1 MGEVCGVEGRP
12 DLTVDPETGAIFCN
26 DVGEQYKHKQRIL
39 DNQYRNTTEKDIDNL
54 KKQMDEV
61 KSMLS
66 ILINRVS

>member
-26 DVGEQYKHKQRIL
+26 DVGEHNKHKQRIL
-39 DNQYRNTTEKDIDNL
+39 DNQYRNTTEKEIDDL
-54 KKQMDEV
+54 KKQMDEL